1 MYYYYPL
8 CIIISLYQPSQ
19 QNTRAILCNFGAHYA
34 TLVSSHRTQLSNRF
48 FFGRNDNS
56 ISFQIIHIRGIK
68 HHYMVPSFCSG
79 GGFGTARGIIAGN
92 SGVLSHW
99 RRIVFLL
106 LSFAFWYLG
115 FFLCLLVFW
124 CECDG
129 LKHAPNISRSAW
141 TQIQDWRRWRQR
153 QGQPIVIIFSFIFFC
168 LFFLLYS
175 TLIHF
180 PLKSLWYKMAIFQLD
195 LFNIAVIKFLK
206 FSSCWKTLAPAYFLI
221 FSL

>member
-1 MYYYYPL
+1 MNIVWKFIPKMYYYYPL

-34 TLVSSHRTQLSNRF
+34 TLVSSHRRQPSNRF
-48 FFGRNDNS
+48 FFCRNNSS

-106 LSFAFWYLG
+106 LSFALWSLG

-141 TQIQDWRRWRQR
+141 TQIQDWRGWRQR
-153 QGQPIVIIFSFIFFC
+153 QGQPTVIIFSLYFFSAYSSSYIQPSFI
-168 LFFLLYS
+168 
-175 TLIHF
+175 
-180 PLKSLWYKMAIFQLD
+180 SLWSPCGIRWL
-195 LFNIAVIKFLK
+195 
-206 FSSCWKTLAPAYFLI
+206 FSSQIYSILQ
-221 FSL
+221 SLNSSSFPPVEKL